1 MQKSSKFKIAANY
14 ANAWF
19 EVEKKKKIEDKVFE
33 EIQLLNASYSL
44 DKTVWNALA
53 SPIDDTLVRKN
64 ILETLA
70 KKIKLSPVSTDA
82 LLIIAEN
89 GRISFLDLILQEFS
103 RIYYEDKGIVEVLVE
118 TAVQLSDAQNKK
130 LHSVLETGLNS
141 KVFLKY
147 QINPE
152 VLGGLRV
159 SFNSFLID
167 DTLQSKLNRIKLL
180 LNASGGDAC

>member
-19 EVEKKKKIEDKVFE
+19 EAAKDKKMEDKVFE

-44 DKTVWNALA
+44 DKSVWNALA
-53 SPIDDTLVRKN
+53 APIDDALVRKN

-70 KKIKLSPVSTDA
+70 KKIKLSPISTDA

-89 GRISFLDLILQEFS
+89 GRISFLDLILQEFTK
-103 RIYYEDKGIVEVLVE
+103 IYYKYNGIVEVLVE
-118 TAVQLSDAQNKK
+118 TAIQLSDTQDKK

-141 KVFLKY
+141 KVLLKY

-167 DTLQSKLNRIKLL
+167 DTLQTKLNRIKLL